1 MAAFWIET
9 TAHRDRTR
17 LAVVGEVDLEAVP
30 FLTEI
35 GLSSLSEP
43 STRLVVIDLARVT
56 FMNSAAL
63 EALLRLR
70 DAAEEMNKGL
80 VLSRLPER
88 VRKLL
93 SVTALDTVFVEVAH
107 EPSAATVLQPTVILA
122 A

>member
-9 TAHRDRTR
+9 TVHRDRTR
-17 LAVVGEVDLEAVP
+17 LAVIGELDLEAAP
-30 FLTEI
+30 FLTDI

-43 STRLVVIDLARVT
+43 STRLVVIDLAKVT

-63 EALLRLR
+63 AALLRLR
-70 DAAEEMNKGL
+70 DAAEDMNKAL

-93 SVTALDTVFVEVAH
+93 SVTALDPVFVEVAH
-107 EPSAATVLQPTVILA
+107 EPGAAIVRPPVIQA